1 MSDKTQAL
9 VPASDSGYP
18 KFSTLNGEELR
29 QLKTGKGSHYL
40 VMELP
45 DALAGSGQ
53 ERVLQLALESALRLA
68 ASLSGEAPR
77 VAIQAS
83 PRTLPTASA
92 DDAQARL
99 SERILRES
107 EWLTARD
114 ISIRAGLALSNPSAA
129 PNRWKAKKRIFAL
142 SVNGR
147 DYYPAYG
154 LDEGYTPLPVMARLI
169 ALFGERKTPWGM
181 AVWLGSDNS
190 WLGGRKPKDLLTS
203 EPEAVCRAA
212 QAEIQGPVHG

>member
-1 MSDKTQAL
+1 MSDKTQ
-9 VPASDSGYP
+9 VQVSASDMSYP
-18 KFSTLNGEELR
+18 KFATLSGEELR
-29 QLKTGKGSHYL
+29 HLKTDKGSHYL

-45 DALAGSGQ
+45 EALAGSRQ
-53 ERVLQLALESALRLA
+53 ERVLQLALESALRLT
-68 ASLSGEAPR
+68 ASLTGEAPQS
-77 VAIQAS
+77 VIQATA
-83 PRTLPTASA
+83 RALPSGQMV
-92 DDAQARL
+92 DAQTQL

-114 ISIRAGLALSNPSAA
+114 ISMRAGLALSNPSAA
-129 PNRWKAKKRIFAL
+129 PNRWKTKKRIFAL

-154 LDEGYTPLPVMARLI
+154 LDEGYIPLPVMARLI

-181 AVWLGSDNS
+181 AIWLGSDNS
-190 WLGGRKPKDLLTS
+190 WLGGRKPKELLAT